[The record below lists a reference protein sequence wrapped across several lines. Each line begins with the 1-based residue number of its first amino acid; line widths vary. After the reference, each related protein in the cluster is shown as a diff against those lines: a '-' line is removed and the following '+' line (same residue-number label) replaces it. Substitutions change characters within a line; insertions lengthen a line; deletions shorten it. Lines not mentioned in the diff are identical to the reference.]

1 MDKSLLGRVF
11 LSLQAEDELQKDIS
25 TAKEKAKYSSKL
37 ISYPGFSES
46 LVVEKRLVPRRIR
59 LTNCLACICHITDIA
74 LGGGLP
80 DMPDKIER
88 CSALI
93 LNGLLFCLEF

>member
-11 LSLQAEDELQKDIS
+11 LSLQAEDELQKDVS
-25 TAKEKAKYSSKL
+25 SAKEKAKYSSKL
-37 ISYPGFSES
+37 IFYPGCSES

-59 LTNCLACICHITDIA
+59 LTNCLACICHIA

-93 LNGLLFCLEF
+93 LNGLLFCLEL

>member
-25 TAKEKAKYSSKL
+25 TLKEKAKCSSKL
-37 ISYPGFSES
+37 IFCRGCSES
-46 LVVEKRLVPRRIR
+46 LVVEKRLVQRRVR
-59 LTNCLACICHITDIA
+59 LANCLACICRIA
-74 LGGGLP
+74 LGGGQP
-80 DMPDKIER
+80 DMPDKVEA

-93 LNGLLFCLEF
+93 LNGLLFCLQL